1 MPFAQPLAKIIENQG
16 SFTPPSVGFKADTSQ
31 LKTPKYPDPSQD
43 AIEAVYP
50 EMYLAGGG
58 TALGK
63 MIMSMGK
70 GGINAAG
77 KVNEGSSKNLVRSKA
92 RNYVRSQ
99 IDKSRET
106 EISRPLDEGRRD
118 FLKKSTRAAVG
129 AMSEAMPTV
138 NMIEGLLKD
147 TETPVFDKNII
158 DTAIQTFEFARL
170 EFDNALAENQIHP
183 FFTDTSPAAR
193 QKAIELAQEKAEEVD
208 KWRNEIIQT
217 TKELEKLP
225 PYPVK
230 DIPVKI
236 QDANGY
242 EAFSATDFSMPKANI
257 TEYGLDPVLDYT
269 QGKYPILQKPFA
281 EPKNALQSYLNE
293 MYMNSAQHGYS
304 EAILRIQQRLAYANY
319 NLK

>member
-138 NMIEGLLKD
+138 NMIEGLLKN
-147 TETPVFDKNII
+147 TETPVINHDAII
-158 DTAIQTFEFARL
+158 LAAERFENTLADYISAYNETHKVVMDIHGE
-170 EFDNALAENQIHP
+170 EFREKAAKRGEIEY
-183 FFTDTSPAAR
+183 AAR
-193 QKAIELAQEKAEEVD
+193 DANIKATQD
-208 KWRNEIIQT
+208 F
-217 TKELEKLP
+217 EKLP
-225 PYPVK
+225 AYPVD
-230 DIPVKI
+230 DIPVI
-236 QDANGY
+236 AQDPNG
-242 EAFSATDFSMPKANI
+242 EDAFYITDYFMPMA
-257 TEYGLDPVLDYT
+257 EQFDYGLDPVMDTT
-269 QGKYPILQKPFA
+269 QGQYPILQKPYA
-281 EPKNALQSYLNE
+281 NPKNAYQSYMNE
-293 MYMNSAQHGYS
+293 SYMNEAQSDGYYD
-304 EAILRIQQRLAYANY
+304 AAMNLRRRLSFANY
-319 NLK
+319 TK

>member
-129 AMSEAMPTV
+129 AMSETMPTV
-138 NMIEGLLKD
+138 NMIEGLLKEA
-147 TETPVFDKNII
+147 ETPVINHDAII
-158 DTAIQTFEFARL
+158 LAVERFENTLADYINASNETLQLSKYYSTGR
-170 EFDNALAENQIHP
+170 EFNEYKAERGEIEY
-183 FFTDTSPAAR
+183 AAR
-193 QKAIELAQEKAEEVD
+193 DANIKATQD
-208 KWRNEIIQT
+208 F
-217 TKELEKLP
+217 EKLP
-225 PYPVK
+225 AYPVE
-230 DIPVKI
+230 DIPVI
-236 QDANGY
+236 AQDPNG
-242 EAFSATDFSMPKANI
+242 EDAFYITDYFMPMA
-257 TEYGLDPVLDYT
+257 EQFDYGLDPVMDTT
-269 QGKYPILQKPFA
+269 QGQYPILQKPYA
-281 EPKNALQSYLNE
+281 NPKNAYQSYMNE
-293 MYMNSAQHGYS
+293 SYMNEAQSDGYYDA
-304 EAILRIQQRLAYANY
+304 AINLRKRLSFANY
-319 NLK
+319 TK